1 MYHQTHTQYFFD
13 VTASSVETIKLH
25 DLLSNTSTYSIS
37 QLVFLES
44 PSVVLVTTKFTDTY
58 EELDKASNTWM
69 VVNSTDVYVPM
80 QQLFSLD
87 VLVVARLQCVQPSTG
102 DTFIFSNYDKGDT
115 DYQVF
120 WGLSIGS
127 ILGSAKVAST
137 GHLLDACAYT
147 DVGSNDARDWTYS
160 SSNGSSLSVN
170 DCCSSTCP
178 YAGIAYG
185 KGADFSLTYRWDCN
199 LNVYNNP
206 EDFRY
211 ECAKD
216 SLNVD
221 VHTISSSSYIQRYD
235 IVEDANIQNDR
246 YKKKNIDK
254 QESYIICISE
264 KVKSSC

>member
-1 MYHQTHTQYFFD
+1 
-13 VTASSVETIKLH
+13 
-25 DLLSNTSTYSIS
+25 
-37 QLVFLES
+37 
-44 PSVVLVTTKFTDTY
+44 
-58 EELDKASNTWM
+58 M
-69 VVNSTDVYVPM
+69 VVNSTEVYVPM

-87 VLVVARLQCVQPSTG
+87 VLVVARLQCMQPSTH
-102 DTFIFSNYDKGDT
+102 DTFIFSNYDKSDT
-115 DYQVF
+115 DHQVF

-127 ILGSAKVAST
+127 ILNSAKVAST
-137 GHLLDACAYT
+137 GHLLDQCAYT
-147 DVGSNDARDWTYS
+147 DVGSSNDARDWTYS

-199 LNVYNNP
+199 LNVYSNP

-216 SLNVD
+216 TLNVD

-246 YKKKNIDK
+246 YTRRRILTKTQK
-254 QESYIICISE
+254 SYCIY
-264 KVKSSC
+264 VYI